1 MQISSK
7 VSLWMGS
14 WVELSTKLRVSQCS
28 ISKYE
33 RVASRPNFCEIS
45 LPALVLDEDVS
56 VEELQRVVDE
66 DEDEEVVVDQL
77 HHRPLPHRHQLEEAR
92 HAARGVLVL
101 VLVDVQVGVV
111 LLVHRHLQHRALLT
125 IASLLSCYRMFYVT
139 FQNWNSPMSDLQTNK
154 ISLFPLFV
162 AEDRTFL
169 TLNLPWSRGVK
180 SKSCCKLEI

>member
-1 MQISSK
+1 MGILLMFLPAYTQISSK

-14 WVELSTKLRVSQCS
+14 WVQLSTKLRVSQCS
-28 ISKYE
+28 IPKYE
-33 RVASRPNFCEIS
+33 RAACIEYCANEVS

-125 IASLLSCYRMFYVT
+125 IASLAYRTIVCLCHFS
-139 FQNWNSPMSDLQTNK
+139 N
-154 ISLFPLFV
+154 
-162 AEDRTFL
+162 
-169 TLNLPWSRGVK
+169 
-180 SKSCCKLEI
+180 